1 MNPKHAQYMIT
12 VFQEGSITNAA
23 KKLYVSQPSLSQM
36 VKLVETNLGT
46 PIFNRS
52 TDPLTL
58 TYAGEKYI
66 EAAQKI
72 LTINA
77 NLAREIEEINDEEH
91 GKIRLGIPVQ
101 RGMQVL
107 PYALPKFF
115 ELYPHV
121 DVEISEHGSQATE
134 KLVLD
139 GSVDMACMTTVP
151 KHDELK
157 YIIVEKEELV
167 LLASKNTDLARRI
180 PSGTPISI
188 LEAKNEKFVSNKQGH
203 SVRAIQDSLFI
214 TNSISPKILLET
226 ISIEIEKKVAIA
238 CDAVTIC
245 PLNYIE
251 NTEEMQAKA
260 AVYPLLGTDSM
271 RHCYICH
278 RKDLYLTKYMKDF
291 INILLEVEN
300 PFLKDNLLSKDQPQ
314 DSGQ

>member
-1 MNPKHAQYMIT
+1 MI
-12 VFQEGSITNAA
+12 
-23 KKLYVSQPSLSQM
+23 
-36 VKLVETNLGT
+36 KLVESNLGA

-107 PYALPKFF
+107 PYVLPKFF
-115 ELYPHV
+115 QKYPHV
-121 DVEISEHGSQATE
+121 DIVISEHGSAAID

-139 GSVDMACMTTVP
+139 GSVDLAAMTTSAQARRT
-151 KHDELK
+151 ELHHRGAGRAGTVGK
-157 YIIVEKEELV
+157 PEHG
-167 LLASKNTDLARRI
+167 AGRRI

-188 LEAKNEKFVSNKQGH
+188 LEARNEKFVSNKHGH
-203 SVRAIQDSLFI
+203 SVRASRTSLFI
-214 TNSISPKILLET
+214 TNNIQPKIILET
-226 ISIEIEKKVAIA
+226 MSIEIEKKVALA

-251 NTEEMQAKA
+251 NTEEMRARA
-260 AVYPLLGTDSM
+260 ALYPLKNTESL

-278 RKDLYLTKYMKDF
+278 RKELYLTRYMKDF
-291 INILLEVEN
+291 IDILLEVEN
-300 PFLKDNLLSKDQPQ
+300 PFLKDSPLPKNQAQ
-314 DSGQ
+314 DGCQ